1 MPDPYIDITLNP
13 ALMRGVPAS
22 QEELEKSYNDGKP
35 YFIRKLA
42 RPFYSQTAGNKSAVL
57 PNDLFEVIAEAEVYG
72 GVTQRHLG
80 TSSRFGVPESGD
92 RRRTVDLATYD
103 EQLSREIAQGTAL
116 LTPQRRPS
124 PTKDLSSSFPR
135 AGSQHHSTSYTAL
148 HNTYKSE
155 NKTKLSRIL
164 SKTVGAFPAH
174 NSPSKR
180 TSTATTTTD
189 TKPAVYDTGTGGA
202 DDSSDDEVDD
212 RIYVSA
218 TGI

>member
-1 MPDPYIDITLNP
+1 
-13 ALMRGVPAS
+13 MRGVPAS

-92 RRRTVDLATYD
+92 RRRMVDLATYD
-103 EQLSREIAQGTAL
+103 EQLSRKITQGTAL

-124 PTKDLSSSFPR
+124 PTKNLSSSFPR

-148 HNTYKSE
+148 HNTNKSE
-155 NKTKLSRIL
+155 NKPKLSRIL

-174 NSPSKR
+174 NSPSKH
-180 TSTATTTTD
+180 TTTT
-189 TKPAVYDTGTGGA
+189 TSTNPAVYGTGDA
-202 DDSSDDEVDD
+202 DDSSDDEIDNRVH
-212 RIYVSA
+212 I
-218 TGI
+218 TGV